1 MTVFLFCLLSVF
13 SVVYCTQQ
21 RKSSSM
27 DKGDLE
33 WLKDLELEIND
44 DDEDALHKSNQ
55 VLMDLERNIN
65 QKMNEVRSPTK

>member
-1 MTVFLFCLLSVF
+1 
-13 SVVYCTQQ
+13 
-21 RKSSSM
+21 M
-27 DKGDLE
+27 DTGDLE